1 MDQHNVEDK
10 VYVFIRGAY
19 IRQHG
24 SSPTL
29 REIAAGCYMS
39 PPSVVRYLDRLEAH
53 GRIARRPGKSRGITV
68 LDPEQDG

>member
-1 MDQHNVEDK
+1 MDQHNVEDE
-10 VYVFIRGAY
+10 VYVFIRAY

-39 PPSVVRYLDRLEAH
+39 PPSVVRYLDKLEAH
-53 GRIARRPGKSRGITV
+53 GRIARRPRKSRGITV
-68 LDPEQDG
+68 LDPEHDR